1 MRWLN
6 WRLASRLSVLT
17 MALLVVLVVAVLN
30 LRAGQGGSAS
40 GQPAA
45 QPTASSSGL
54 QGTPLDG
61 RPAPGFQ
68 LTDQF
73 GHSVSLAEF
82 KGKPVVITFLYTH
95 CPTVCPL
102 TADKLHTVMQQLGS
116 DAQRVAVLA
125 VSVDPVGDTQSAAL
139 AFSNTHKMTA
149 YWHFLIGSRS
159 ALSPI
164 WSAYS
169 IDAEAA
175 TANSSSGSVSHT
187 AVLYVLD
194 KQGRERVLLS
204 DDFDPSQLT
213 SDLKILLK
221 E

>member
-30 LRAGQGGSAS
+30 LRAGQGGNAS
-40 GQPAA
+40 GQAPG
-45 QPTASSSGL
+45 QPTASNSGL
-54 QGTPLDG
+54 QGTLLDG

-73 GHSVSLAEF
+73 GHPVSLAEF

-102 TADKLHTVMQQLGS
+102 TADKLHTVMQQLG
-116 DAQRVAVLA
+116 DAAQQVAVLA
-125 VSVDPVGDTQSAAL
+125 ISVDPVGDTQASAL
-139 AFSNTHKMTA
+139 AFSNAHQMTN

-164 WSAYS
+164 WRAYS

-175 TANSSSGSVSHT
+175 TANSSTGPVAHT
-187 AVLYVLD
+187 AVLYLLD
-194 KQGRERVLLS
+194 KQGRERVLLG
-204 DDFDPSQLT
+204 DDFIPSQLT
-213 SDLKILLK
+213 GDLQLLLK